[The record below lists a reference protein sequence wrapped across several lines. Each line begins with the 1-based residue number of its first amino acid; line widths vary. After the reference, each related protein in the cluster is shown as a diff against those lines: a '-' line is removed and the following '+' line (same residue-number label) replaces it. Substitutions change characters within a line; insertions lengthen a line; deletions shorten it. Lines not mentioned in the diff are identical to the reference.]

1 MNKYILVYTIIKT
14 MYNNGLRELIETIID
29 DPDEE
34 WDDTALHILDTI
46 FADTNN
52 PEELVT
58 E

>member
-1 MNKYILVYTIIKT
+1 MNKYILVYIIIKT

-34 WDDTALHILDTI
+34 WDDTALHILDAI

-52 PEELVT
+52 PEEPVT